1 MNPNRPFTRS
11 QIGGKRKP
19 VSEVTKTTADV
30 VRRVAAVE
38 PVTRKRLKK
47 PTPPPSG
54 APSRRTSDQ
63 DPDETSTT
71 EPRVAS
77 KIKYVNFLW
86 QANLDLVDYY
96 RALGLTRTSTFADVK
111 KAVNNLSRS
120 YKQNQPSVETR
131 NSLDDILKI
140 MTAANFVLTNK
151 TLREKYNRINDE
163 KANIRKYYNT
173 SVKPLEKDINE
184 IYNNALRIENN
195 LIDHYEMDIEQR
207 LYDRVYET
215 IQHNIRTKHY
225 KSTKTNRIL
234 VQWKTTGYEDTT
246 GIDESYLYEYFKDDG
261 LVGLVMCSTRPGCA
275 VIELVTQ
282 GSVTGIIERESKRNV
297 FSVRDYTAAEYT
309 ADNTSYSAEKDRLN
323 MIDADLKEVEDRIDS
338 ELQRAETNALDVT
351 PVEEDESQMRFAE
364 NLIRMEGQTGDVN
377 LSMEVDVEDEDEDD
391 DYMSSVED

>member
-11 QIGGKRKP
+11 QMGGGGVKRKS
-19 VSEVTKTTADV
+19 VSEVTKTRADV
-30 VRRVAAVE
+30 VKRVAAVE

-54 APSRRTSDQ
+54 VPSRRTSDQ

-111 KAVNNLSRS
+111 KAVNSLSRS

-131 NSLDDILKI
+131 NTLDDILKI

-151 TLREKYNRINDE
+151 TSRDKYNQINDE
-163 KANIRKYYNT
+163 KAKIRKYYNT
-173 SVKPLEKDINE
+173 TVKPLAQDVNE
-184 IYNNALRIENN
+184 IYNNTLRIENN
-195 LIDHYEMDIEQR
+195 LIEHYEMNIERR
-207 LYDRVYET
+207 LYERVYET

-234 VQWKTTGYEDTT
+234 VQWKTTGHQDTS
-246 GIDESYLYEYFKDDG
+246 GIDENYLYEYFKDDG

-282 GSVTGIIERESKRNV
+282 GSVISIIERESKRNV
-297 FSVRDYTAAEYT
+297 FTVKDYTEAEYT
-309 ADNTSYSAEKDRLN
+309 ADNTSYSAEKDKLN
-323 MIDADLKEVEDRIDS
+323 LIDADLKEVKDRIDL
-338 ELQRAETNALDVT
+338 ELQTAETNTLGVT
-351 PVEEDESQMRFAE
+351 PVEENESQMRFAE
-364 NLIRMEGQTGDVN
+364 NLIRMEGQTSDEMNEDTNVNVDDIDV
-377 LSMEVDVEDEDEDD
+377 DD
-391 DYMSSVED
+391 DE